1 MNRFPSERTYYL
13 GLTEIQYYSLRTAT
27 LVCSS
32 ISLVASFVTI
42 VTYVYLRS
50 TYRQRADRV
59 SLRCVLFAALAD
71 MTASI
76 MSISIVLLPDSSK
89 HCLPTAIVFMFFA
102 VVAAGFLTMIGVNL
116 VIIFV
121 LNIKY
126 STLRLQIIYFITV
139 SIYSLLSII
148 GPIYITEHPCALPED
163 DATCWFALY
172 FESSR
177 CGDSIWIFFYS
188 FLMSLVVLGLLCS
201 FVAGVKLVREQYIKF
216 GQILG
221 RGPGERRHQTAM
233 IARVLLRCV
242 LYPLVPF
249 IANIWGFI
257 SQTIVFK
264 EDVDTTYGLAMFGA
278 VFGSL
283 VGVFIT
289 FMFFTDPTVTSLF
302 IDIRKRLYQ
311 HYVKEYQ
318 RINITQYDHFDH
330 QVCAELYRNCYQ
342 CKQEAIQV
350 SHREESEDN
359 YHPND
364 SRNIYFKHEVTS
376 SSTSLPPPSSQPSP
390 KRRKT
395 KSIPIRCVNVPLAMR
410 YRNTPSPTN
419 NSPVAFGNDIAG
431 AGSGLKS
438 PSAIYRPS
446 SDDPHRLERN
456 GSTPIIT
463 NDHPDTTKAY
473 IPYRYP
479 RIASLLHFIFKQ
491 VMNSNNDS
499 GPTNNNIIHP
509 YVESDLQRPEQIH
522 ASSDTISRYSSSALQ
537 QASSIPPP
545 MVPDLAPSFSTGQL

>member
-1 MNRFPSERTYYL
+1 MNRFPSERTHYL
-13 GLTEIQYYSLRTAT
+13 GLTEIQYFKLRTTT
-27 LVCSS
+27 LICCS
-32 ISLVASFVTI
+32 ISLVASFVTV
-42 VTYVYLRS
+42 VTYAYLRL

-71 MTASI
+71 MIAST
-76 MSISIVLLPDSSK
+76 MSITTVLIPDTSK
-89 HCLPTAIVFMFFA
+89 HCLPAAVVFMFFA
-102 VVAAGFLTMIGVNL
+102 VVAAGFLTTIGVNL

-126 STLRLQIIYFITV
+126 STLRLRIIYYITITV
-139 SIYSLLSII
+139 YSLLSII
-148 GPIYITEHPCALPED
+148 GPIHISKHPCSLPKED
-163 DATCWFALY
+163 STCWFTLY

-188 FLMSLVVLGLLCS
+188 FLMSLVVLGLVCS

-216 GQILG
+216 GQIL
-221 RGPGERRHQTAM
+221 RRRPGERRHQTAM

-264 EDVDTTYGLAMFGA
+264 EGVDTTYGLAMLGA

-283 VGVFIT
+283 IGVFIT

-302 IDIRKRLYQ
+302 SDIRKRLYQ

-318 RINITQYDHFDH
+318 RISITQYDHSSH

-342 CKQEAIQV
+342 CKQEAIQTL
-350 SHREESEDN
+350 HGEEFEDI
-359 YHPND
+359 HSLND
-364 SRNIYFKHEVTS
+364 RGNIYFKHEVAS
-376 SSTSLPPPSSQPSP
+376 PSTSLPPPSSQPSSQ
-390 KRRKT
+390 RRKT

-410 YRNTPSPTN
+410 YRNTPSPNN

-431 AGSGLKS
+431 AGYGIKS
-438 PSAIYRPS
+438 PNAMYRSS
-446 SDDPHRLERN
+446 SDDPHRLERS
-456 GSTPIIT
+456 GSAPIIT
-463 NDHPDTTKAY
+463 TDHPDTTKAY

-479 RIASLLHFIFKQ
+479 RIASLLHFILSR
-491 VMNSNNDS
+491 VMNSDNNS
-499 GPTNNNIIHP
+499 RPTYNNEIYPHA
-509 YVESDLQRPEQIH
+509 ESDLQPPGQIH
-522 ASSDTISRYSSSALQ
+522 ASDTIPRYSSSAFQ
-537 QASSIPPP
+537 DTSGIPPP